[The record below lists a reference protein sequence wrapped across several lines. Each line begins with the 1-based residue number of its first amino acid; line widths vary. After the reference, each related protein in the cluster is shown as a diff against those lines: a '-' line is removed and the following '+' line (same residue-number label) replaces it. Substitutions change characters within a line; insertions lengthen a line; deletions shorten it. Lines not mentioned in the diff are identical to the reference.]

1 MCDFTGGK
9 SKPLSSSRIVRIS
22 QLKQKPKIIFHL
34 DMKYDV
40 PDDPEEIYEIED
52 NHIQIQV
59 TDFEDKLL
67 LINVK

>member
-1 MCDFTGGK
+1 
-9 SKPLSSSRIVRIS
+9 
-22 QLKQKPKIIFHL
+22 
-34 DMKYDV
+34 MKYDV